1 VPHAVAVVV
10 DEHRERSA
18 ALDYI
23 AATIVVEK
31 DSQKGILIGKGG
43 RTLRQIGADARHE
56 IERVLGKHAYL
67 ELQVKVRKNW
77 REDERELRQMGY
89 GSDQ

>member
-1 VPHAVAVVV
+1 VIE
-10 DEHRERSA
+10 EHEERSA
-18 ALDYI
+18 TLDYI

-56 IERVLGKHAYL
+56 IERILGKQVYL

-77 REDERELRQMGY
+77 REDERELRRLGY
-89 GSDQ
+89 ASEQ